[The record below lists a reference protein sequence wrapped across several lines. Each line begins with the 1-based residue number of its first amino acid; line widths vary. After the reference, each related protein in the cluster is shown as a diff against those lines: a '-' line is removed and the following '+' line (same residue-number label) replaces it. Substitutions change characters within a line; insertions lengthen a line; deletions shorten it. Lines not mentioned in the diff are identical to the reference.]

1 MKLGLFI
8 AGSHGPVVA
17 ALGGAGALVQHSP
30 LGFVVAFGAGIVSFA
45 SPCVLPLVPSYLS
58 MMSGVGVSSV
68 VGTGPPAASTAGSAS
83 SARSVSSASLAR
95 SAGSPGSARSASSA
109 SSARSARPHEPGL
122 AAQPGLAAGMAR
134 ASVAEASLTGAGSGT
149 ATLVARPETV
159 SAGPSGRYG
168 LLGSDKGRLL
178 LSTLLFVAGFSLVFA
193 LLEATASALFHP
205 LQSHKAVLADVAGAL
220 IIAMGALLAFQLPW
234 FQQQRRLAIA
244 PSKLGPWVAPVM
256 GMTFAFGWT
265 PCITPALAAVLGLAS
280 SGGTLARGE
289 EMLVAYSL
297 GLGVPFVVTGLAFG
311 RLSAAFRF
319 FRRHSRAVSLVSG
332 SVLAALGVLII
343 TGEVGTLSAWSSSFM
358 QNIGLGG
365 LASG

>member
-83 SARSVSSASLAR
+83 SASSAR
-95 SAGSPGSARSASSA
+95 SARSPGSPGSAS
-109 SSARSARPHEPGL
+109 SARPHEPGL
-122 AAQPGLAAGMAR
+122 AAQPGLAAGIAR

>member
-83 SARSVSSASLAR
+83 SA
-95 SAGSPGSARSASSA
+95 SSA
-109 SSARSARPHEPGL
+109 SSARSARSPGSPGSASSARPHEPGL
-122 AAQPGLAAGMAR
+122 AAQPGLAAGIAR